1 MKALEN
7 YIEDSLNQL
16 IDEAFELKETA
27 NTEFDKGKLFGYYE
41 TILKLLN
48 QAEAFGISDKLPE
61 RIREFNPESLL
72 GKI

>member
-16 IDEAFELKETA
+16 IDEALDLREIAK
-27 NTEFDKGKLFGYYE
+27 TEFDKGKLFGYYE
-41 TILKLLN
+41 TISKLLN
-48 QAEAFGISDKLPE
+48 QAEAFDISDRLSE
-61 RIREFNPESLL
+61 TVREFNPESLL